1 MFIFASEKSW
11 ISLFCYLMRRI
22 ICGTICACVVLLLW
36 SCSNKANESESSGSE
51 VRAADS
57 AKVLTARADSF
68 RKVMNVR
75 DTVKQDSAAQESPKK
90 QNGVYMSM
98 WGRAGET
105 GFLFDM
111 AQAKEYG
118 ERRQL
123 KLVSYN
129 PTDGACVINAYL
141 RGKYIGQFRG
151 TFNEED
157 IEMDDGGSHYVQA
170 YGGVFTSAKGAKVD
184 FSFYFD

>member
-1 MFIFASEKSW
+1 
-11 ISLFCYLMRRI
+11 
-22 ICGTICACVVLLLW
+22 
-36 SCSNKANESESSGSE
+36 
-51 VRAADS
+51 
-57 AKVLTARADSF
+57 
-68 RKVMNVR
+68 
-75 DTVKQDSAAQESPKK
+75 
-90 QNGVYMSM
+90 MSM
-98 WGRAGET
+98 WGHAGET
-105 GFLFDM
+105 GFLFDMDGTTGSYIPYDM

>member
-1 MFIFASEKSW
+1 
-11 ISLFCYLMRRI
+11 MRRLL
-22 ICGTICACVVLLLW
+22 CGTMCACVALLLW
-36 SCSNKANESESSGSE
+36 ACSSKANESESSGSE

-75 DTVKQDSAAQESPKK
+75 DTVKQDSVAQESPKK
-90 QNGVYMSM
+90 QEGVYMSM
-98 WGRAGET
+98 WGHAGET
-105 GFLFDM
+105 GFLFDMDGTTGSYIPYDM